1 MKARDVMTS
10 PVITVQAS
18 ASVKDVAKVLLQNRI
33 SAVPVVD
40 DRGEL
45 VGIVSEGD
53 LVRRPEGGT
62 ERQPRRWLMLLSEQ
76 QLATEYVK
84 AHATR
89 VADIMTRYVITA
101 EPDTPL
107 NEIATLLERNSI
119 KRVPIVHNGQLVG
132 IISRA
137 NLIQAL
143 AADRKGLDVP
153 IADSAIRDKL
163 LAHLKAQPWAHP
175 ALLNIIVHDGVV
187 DLWGVASSEE
197 EKQAIRVAAENTA
210 GVRAINDNLVKQF
223 WQREM

>member
-10 PVITVQAS
+10 PVITVPAS
-18 ASVKDVAKVLLQNRI
+18 ASVKDVAKVLLQNHI

-53 LVRRPEGGT
+53 LMRRPETGT
-62 ERQPRRWLMLLSEQ
+62 ERHPRRWLVLFSEQ

-89 VADIMTRYVITA
+89 VADIMTRYVVTA
-101 EPDTPL
+101 DPDTPL

-119 KRVPIVHNGQLVG
+119 KRVPIMHNGQLVG
-132 IISRA
+132 IVSRA

-143 AADRKGLDVP
+143 AADRTASDLP
-153 IADSAIRDKL
+153 IADGMIRDRL
-163 LAHLKAQPWAHP
+163 LSHLKAQPWAHP
-175 ALLNIIVHDGVV
+175 ALLNITVRDGIV

-197 EKQAIRVAAENTA
+197 EKRAIRVAAENTA
-210 GVRAINDNLVKQF
+210 GVRAINDNLIKRF
-223 WQREM
+223 WQQEM